1 MRTKIPESLKNCIEI
16 IRMMRKYDSRYEDA
30 CRIISNREEK
40 SLGTIR
46 DACTRFGRGGTNC
59 LSVCEVERQV
69 ETGEI
74 RDTLKRKFSGHP
86 DWISQ
91 QLRPLFETTNG
102 RI

>member
-1 MRTKIPESLKNCIEI
+1 MQAEIPDSLRNCIEI

-30 CRIISNREEK
+30 CRIISNRKEK

-59 LSVCEVERQV
+59 LSVCEVERQIK
-69 ETGEI
+69 TGEI
-74 RDTLKRKFSGHP
+74 KDTLKRKFSRHAN
-86 DWISQ
+86 WINE
-91 QLRPLFETTNG
+91 QLRPLFDPTNG